1 MQVRKLLGWNTVSL
15 GRAKSTGR
23 KKVSFTPAQELIL
36 RKLNGLDYAFYE
48 HANKIAEE
56 ISGRAKDS

>member
-1 MQVRKLLGWNTVSL
+1 LGWNTASL
-15 GRAKSTGR
+15 GRAKSTDK

-36 RKLNGLDYAFYE
+36 RKLNGVDYAFYE
-48 HANKIAEE
+48 HANKLAAE